1 MCGPPK
7 IKKPD
12 IRPLPEPEKTA
23 QNIADPVNP
32 QASQQDANRKG
43 RSQLRIDLT
52 APRPTGRPGLQIP
65 V

>member
-12 IRPLPEPEKTA
+12 PHPLPTPEKTA
-23 QNIADPVNP
+23 EGIADPVAP
-32 QASQQDANRKG
+32 AATAQDANRVG
-43 RSQLRIDLT
+43 RSKLRIDLT
-52 APRPTGRPGLQIP
+52 APKPAGRPGLQIP

>member
-1 MCGPPK
+1 MCNPPK

-12 IRPLPEPEKTA
+12 PHPLPSPEKTA
-23 QNIADPVNP
+23 EGVADPVSP
-32 QASQQDANRKG
+32 QSSTQDANRKG

-52 APRPTGRPGLQIP
+52 QPRPAGRPGLQIP